1 MHPWILYANEVNGDR
16 ERRMRQLAILD
27 EERRALAHSGA
38 MAEPRSWHV
47 RRSVARGLAVTSRA
61 TASVV
66 RLLDDCVA
74 DDLGRSLAPTE

>member
-1 MHPWILYANEVNGDR
+1 MHPWIIYANEVSRDR

-27 EERRALAHSGA
+27 EERRALAASSPI
-38 MAEPRSWHV
+38 AEPRSWHV
-47 RRSVARGLAVTSRA
+47 RRSVAQGLALTSRL

-66 RLLDDCVA
+66 RKLDECVA